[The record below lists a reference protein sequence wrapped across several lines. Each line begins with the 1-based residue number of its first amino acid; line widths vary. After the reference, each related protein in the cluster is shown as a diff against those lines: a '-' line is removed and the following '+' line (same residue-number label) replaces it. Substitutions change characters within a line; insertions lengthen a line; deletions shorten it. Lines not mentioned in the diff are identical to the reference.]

1 MFMHGLLPLVLICS
15 SSLVLLAATTN
26 ADDILRYYITSDCP
40 DDMNYTRGGA
50 FQANLDALLS
60 SLPAAASSTGFAV
73 NVTGAAPDQAFGLAQ
88 CRGDVSAA
96 DCRSCLNYS
105 ATEMASACPGQKS
118 AVLIYE
124 GCLLRYSN
132 ASFFGVADTR
142 SESYVCS
149 SWAARADFSSP
160 LGTLMS
166 DLAEKAYGSP
176 RMFAVGAVNHTA
188 YEKMYGMARC
198 TRDLD
203 RDDCHSCLAKA
214 VRMIPDTC
222 PGKSGGRIFY
232 WSCSIRYE
240 VGPFYNIQ
248 AAEAAMSPAPAPAPG
263 SGGPLINKGAGSS
276 HMVRNTALLVSIP
289 VAITLLLLLVV
300 VYICENRKPHKH
312 VEIARGRYA
321 DDEEMRS
328 SGPLQY
334 DLSTLRAATDNFSE
348 ANKLGQGGFGPVYK
362 GMLENGQEIAVKRL
376 SEISKQ
382 GLVEMENE
390 IVLVGKLQHKNLV
403 RLLGFCIEEKEK
415 LLVYEFL
422 RNKSLDKI
430 IFGTARQQ
438 GLSWGQR
445 KKIIEGI
452 ARGLT
457 YLHEDSRLTVIHR
470 DLKAGNILLDMDM
483 NPKISDFG
491 LASGY
496 MAPEYAHHGIFSA
509 KSDIFSYCVLVLEI
523 ITGRRAYEDLLK
535 FVSCKLV
542 WWHWSLGSV
551 EQLLDGYP
559 ADEPGKQEM
568 LRCIHIGL
576 LCVQEDPQLRPSM
589 ASVLLMLKHRITTMS
604 APTKPAFVVLSVET
618 PRVAVREPSSTNEVS
633 VSDLEPR

>member
-1 MFMHGLLPLVLICS
+1 MLMHGLLPLGLICY
-15 SSLVLLAATTN
+15 SSLVLLAATAN
-26 ADDILRYYITSDCP
+26 AEDMLRYYITSDCP

-50 FQANLDALLS
+50 FHANLDALLS
-60 SLPAAASSTGFAV
+60 SLPAAAASSTGFAV
-73 NVTGAAPDQAFGLAQ
+73 NVTGAAPDQAFSLAQ
-88 CRGDVSAA
+88 CRGDVSAP
-96 DCRSCLNYS
+96 DCRACLAAS
-105 ATEMASACPGQKS
+105 GQQMATTKCPGQKS

-149 SWAARADFSSP
+149 SWAARAADFSSL
-160 LGTLMS
+160 LGALMS

-188 YEKMYGMARC
+188 YEKVYGMARC

-248 AAEAAMSPAPAPAPG
+248 AAEAAMSPAPAPAPAPG
-263 SGGPLINKGAGSS
+263 SSGPLINNGRDVPAGS
-276 HMVRNTALLVSIP
+276 
-289 VAITLLLLLVV
+289 
-300 VYICENRKPHKH
+300 K
-312 VEIARGRYA
+312 GYA

-422 RNKSLDKI
+422 SNKSLDKI
-430 IFGTARQQ
+430 IF
-438 GLSWGQR
+438 
-445 KKIIEGI
+445 
-452 ARGLT
+452 
-457 YLHEDSRLTVIHR
+457 VIHR

-509 KSDIFSYCVLVLEI
+509 KSDIFSYGVLVLEI

-535 FVSCKLV
+535 FV

-559 ADEPGKQEM
+559 ADEPGKQDM

-576 LCVQEDPQLRPSM
+576 LCVQEDPELRPSM
-589 ASVLLMLKHRITTMS
+589 ASVLLMLKHRITTVS
-604 APTKPAFVVLSVET
+604 APTKPAFVVLSAET